1 MTTFAEFALRVAVLS
16 CTKVDAVWKAAGR
29 V

>member
-1 MTTFAEFALRVAVLS
+1 MTTIAEFALRVAVLR
-16 CTKVDAVWKAAGR
+16 CTKFDAVWKAAGR

>member
-1 MTTFAEFALRVAVLS
+1 MTTIAEFALRVGVLR
-16 CTKVDAVWKAAGR
+16 CTKFDAAWKAAGR